1 MGHRCKSAAI
11 DRRRKVPRDDNDRH
25 NSDERWLAAQ
35 LPFIRRHLPPA
46 PARVLEIGCGPLG
59 GFVPGL
65 LADAYD
71 VVGVDPEAPDG
82 PSYHRVELEQY
93 DVQQPLDAIVACT
106 SLHHVVDLDDVLD
119 RVGDALVPGGTL
131 VVVEWAHERFD
142 EATARWC
149 FDRLAPPDHGGNW
162 LHRRRDG
169 WQASGQSWD
178 SYIQAWV
185 DDEGLHH
192 GDTIVQAL
200 RARFA
205 TSLSVRTPYF
215 FADLDN
221 VTEAAEQAAIDSD
234 RIRPTGIRYVGRR
247 S

>member
-1 MGHRCKSAAI
+1 MT
-11 DRRRKVPRDDNDRH
+11 DTF
-25 NSDERWLAAQ
+25 SDERWLAAL
-35 LPFIRRHLPPA
+35 LPFVRRHLPPS
-46 PARVLEIGCGPLG
+46 PARVVEIGCGPLG
-59 GFVPGL
+59 GFVPAL

-71 VVGVDPEAPDG
+71 VVGVDPEAPEG
-82 PSYHRVELEQY
+82 PAFRRVGFEAY
-93 DVQQPLDAIVACT
+93 DVQQPVHAIVACT
-106 SLHHVVDLDDVLD
+106 SLHHVADLDDVLD
-119 RVGDALVPGGTL
+119 RVVDALVPGGTI

-149 FDRLAPPDHGGNW
+149 FDRLAPPDLGENW
-162 LHRRRDG
+162 LHRHRDT
-169 WQASGQSWD
+169 WEASGQSWE
-178 SYIQAWV
+178 SYRQAWV
-185 DDEGLHH
+185 DDEGLHE

-200 RARFA
+200 RARFEDH
-205 TSLSVRTPYF
+205 LSEQSPYF